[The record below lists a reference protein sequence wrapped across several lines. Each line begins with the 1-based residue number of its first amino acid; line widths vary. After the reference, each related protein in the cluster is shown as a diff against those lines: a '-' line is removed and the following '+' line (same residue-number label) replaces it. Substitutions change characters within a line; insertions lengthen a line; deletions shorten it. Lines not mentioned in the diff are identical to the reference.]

1 MSSTTARSV
10 AAILR
15 DSPEAAML
23 VARWEASQR
32 AARCIAPAC
41 SELAAG
47 FDPLA
52 AGCCELRDS
61 VLWLTVG
68 SAAQSAKLRQAV
80 PRLLSFL
87 GADGLQ
93 VWEIKTR
100 VRPSDSCYPG
110 RSNAPVADFDQRWLH
125 PSATVAVTIGELA
138 LTVQD
143 SPLKNAVERLAATL
157 RKRARP
163 QP

>member
-1 MSSTTARSV
+1 
-10 AAILR
+10 
-15 DSPEAAML
+15 ML

-47 FDPLA
+47 FDPMA
-52 AGCCELRDS
+52 PGCCELRDS

-68 SAAQSAKLRQAV
+68 SAAQSAKLRQAA
-80 PRLLSFL
+80 PRLLSLL
-87 GADGLQ
+87 GADGLR

-100 VRPSDSCYPG
+100 VRPGNSCDPG
-110 RSNAPVADFDQRWLH
+110 HPSFSAADLDQRWLN
-125 PSATVAVTIGELA
+125 PSSTVADTIGELA
-138 LTVQD
+138 LTVQNP
-143 SPLKNAVERLAATL
+143 PLKNAVERLAATL
-157 RKRARP
+157 RKRARR